1 MDSDAMPILH
11 ETLGTI
17 REILGPELD
26 GITVERAVVGL
37 FFTGVELSNG
47 IAGACATPIKTIPEA
62 VCCPSSAMAMPF
74 PGKLRGRPAFDLARE
89 ALGDNG
95 IRRAV
100 GIAAMNALADTC
112 WRRRPHPETELRL
125 GIDAFDAT
133 EIRPGDTVVVV
144 GAFVPFLREL
154 KRRRQPYL
162 VLEQDPATLK
172 PDELPFFRPAEQAAT
187 VVPEAD
193 VLLITGTTLINDT
206 LEELLALAKP
216 AARVTMVGPTVSLLP
231 DAFLR
236 RGADILGTVRI
247 TDPDA
252 FLDMLAEGGSGY
264 HFLGRT
270 AQKVVLVRRSVVG
283 AVAAKVQSG
292 GAKSRPG
299 AGAAATPDQV
309 SAHSPRCDSSSCSV
323 FALALWPTRHN
334 CARTDNSAGCAPL
347 RDPASGLGNRPCRV
361 ASRRSTATRQM
372 TPLRRNRTWTW
383 DAGWG
388 CR

>member
-1 MDSDAMPILH
+1 MENDNKAILR
-11 ETLGTI
+11 ETLAAI
-17 REILGPELD
+17 REVLGPELD
-26 GITVERAVVGL
+26 GITVERAVIGL
-37 FFTGVELSNG
+37 FFTGVKLNNG

-74 PGKLRGRPAFDLARE
+74 PGKLKGRPAFDFARE

-95 IRRAV
+95 IRRAA

-133 EIRPGDTVVVV
+133 EIRRGDKVVVV

-154 KRRRQPYL
+154 KRRHQPYL

-172 PDELPFFRPAEQAAT
+172 ADELPFFRPAEQAAA

-206 LEELLALAKP
+206 LEELLALASP
-216 AARVTMVGPTVSLLP
+216 TARVTMVGPTVSLLP
-231 DAFLR
+231 DGLLR

-252 FLDMLAEGGSGY
+252 FLDILAEGGSGY

-270 AQKVVLVRRSVVG
+270 AQKVVLVRRL
-283 AVAAKVQSG
+283 AA
-292 GAKSRPG
+292 R
-299 AGAAATPDQV
+299 AAA
-309 SAHSPRCDSSSCSV
+309 A
-323 FALALWPTRHN
+323 
-334 CARTDNSAGCAPL
+334 
-347 RDPASGLGNRPCRV
+347 
-361 ASRRSTATRQM
+361 
-372 TPLRRNRTWTW
+372 
-383 DAGWG
+383 
-388 CR
+388 